1 MGSSATASVS
11 RAARPEVRAATESAL
26 VWGCM
31 SDALGR
37 RRIQTSLK
45 GHATVEWFP
54 SFVEMRRAL
63 ETEQRDV
70 GVIVMDVKDPTGAVA
85 PVFARWLAKTF
96 PGVGVIAYKYPRS
109 ESQSDLCALGAAGV
123 HDILLAGVTDE
134 GYTARSIILDAR
146 RRGAA
151 DAVMAELAKILPLR
165 LHAFAEA
172 VVRYPA
178 NSSIAAVTRHLS
190 IHRQTPNFWCKK
202 ERYPRPEELL
212 VWCRL
217 FVVGALLE
225 LTPRTLDSIA
235 NELDY
240 ASPTVV
246 RNQMRRYS
254 GLTATQV
261 RQSGFGALLEVFARR
276 VETVR
281 ASAKPERGMRALTIG

>member
-1 MGSSATASVS
+1 VVLP
-11 RAARPEVRAATESAL
+11 AAGPATESVL
-26 VWGCM
+26 VWGCI

-37 RRIQTSLK
+37 RRIQASLK
-45 GHATVEWFP
+45 GHAAVEWFP
-54 SFVEMRRAL
+54 SFIEMRQAL
-63 ETEQRDV
+63 EKEQRDV
-70 GVIVMDVKDPTGAVA
+70 AVVLLDMKDPTGAA
-85 PVFARWLAKTF
+85 AHVFARRLAETF
-96 PGVGVIAYKYPRS
+96 PGVGVIAYRYPRS

-134 GYTARSIILDAR
+134 GFTARTIILDAR

-151 DAVMAELAKILPLR
+151 DIVMGELVKVLPQR

-172 VVRYPA
+172 IVRYPA
-178 NSSIAAVTRHLS
+178 NGSIAAVTRHLS

-212 VWCRL
+212 IWCRL

-240 ASPTVV
+240 ASPTVL
-246 RNQMRRYS
+246 RNQLRRYT
-254 GLTATQV
+254 GLTATQI
-261 RQSGFGALLEVFARR
+261 RRSGLGALLEVFERR
-276 VETVR
+276 VRTVH
-281 ASAKPERGMRALTIG
+281 ASVRPDAPMRPLTIG